1 MGFRCHMSLSGRL
14 FVRGPACLF
23 SLFRPEIPRTSY
35 RRMTRSFLLS
45 RRKKRGDFR
54 SRWLVPVANFTVIS
68 WQFAMQTEI
77 KSKKMKKQTN
87 NVTVHLVHMTLPPAI
102 FSLLLLTDH
111 PDPK

>member
-1 MGFRCHMSLSGRL
+1 MGFCCRMSLSGRL

-23 SLFRPEIPRTSY
+23 SLFRTEILHTSY
-35 RRMTRSFLLS
+35 GRMTRSFLRS
-45 RRKKRGDFR
+45 RRKKWGDFR
-54 SRWLVPVANFTVIS
+54 SRWLLPVANFTVIS

-77 KSKKMKKQTN
+77 ISKKREITPN
-87 NVTVHLVHMTLPPAI
+87 LTVHLLDMALPPAI